1 MNQWNLLK
9 RERLLNAIY
18 EANRFISKAQLAA
31 DEIEQNDECSA
42 PVYAAAKR
50 SSMDLTRSLAVLRS
64 SLYGN

>member
-1 MNQWNLLK
+1 MNQYNMQK

-18 EANRFISKAQLAA
+18 EANRFIGKAQLAA
-31 DEIEQNDECSA
+31 DKIEQDDGCSG

-50 SSMDLTRSLAVLRS
+50 SSMDLTRSLALLRS